1 MIFRAWWNCIRESCS
16 GARFAKVPKHFGPE
30 KPFIKLQPPYSLK
43 LLFSYIVKGIKIK
56 ITSKFRASR
65 RPCFGDSKRIM
76 SPEMRPKGLGTSEK
90 GTPFLRI
97 SLRACQVTARW
108 LASCNTEVN
117 FTSATRATP
126 PNRASPATV
135 IDSSFIILLRE
146 KRSFFSNV
154 ESKLLKS

>member
-1 MIFRAWWNCIRESCS
+1 MAT
-16 GARFAKVPKHFGPE
+16 KHSSIDINFFGPE
-30 KPFIKLQPPYSLK
+30 NTISMGTFLERPEKFRAYSVKLV
-43 LLFSYIVKGIKIK
+43 FSYIVKGIKIK

-97 SLRACQVTARW
+97 SLRHRRACQVTARW